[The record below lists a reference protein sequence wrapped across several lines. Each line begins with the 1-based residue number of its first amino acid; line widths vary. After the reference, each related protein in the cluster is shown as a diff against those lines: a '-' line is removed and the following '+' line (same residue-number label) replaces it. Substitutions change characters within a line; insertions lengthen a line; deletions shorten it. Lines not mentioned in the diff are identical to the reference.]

1 MTSRFLQILFI
12 IIGFLLVAIS
22 VFYYLEKN
30 PRKSSIEE
38 KEKTELTENIDKQME
53 NIFENITYTGVDS
66 RDNPFE
72 IKSKFAET
80 SIENPDITFMKFVTA
95 KLYTKNGEVILITS
109 DAATFNKRSN
119 DMFFSIDVVANYN
132 VNKIYCENLDFHN
145 NENLIV
151 AYNDLTAY
159 NGNNIMIADE
169 IKVDL
174 NKKTSIVSMYNKD
187 KVQVKLS
194 DQP

>member
-1 MTSRFLQILFI
+1 MTNRFLQIFFV

-30 PRKSSIEE
+30 PRKSSIG
-38 KEKTELTENIDKQME
+38 KTELTENIDQKME

-80 SIENPDITFMKFVTA
+80 SVENPYITFMKFVTA

-109 DAATFNKRSN
+109 DAATFNKHTN
-119 DMFFSIDVVANYN
+119 DMYFYNDVVANYDT
-132 VNKIYCENLDFHN
+132 NKIYCEC
-145 NENLIV
+145 
-151 AYNDLTAY
+151 
-159 NGNNIMIADE
+159 
-169 IKVDL
+169 
-174 NKKTSIVSMYNKD
+174 
-187 KVQVKLS
+187 
-194 DQP
+194 